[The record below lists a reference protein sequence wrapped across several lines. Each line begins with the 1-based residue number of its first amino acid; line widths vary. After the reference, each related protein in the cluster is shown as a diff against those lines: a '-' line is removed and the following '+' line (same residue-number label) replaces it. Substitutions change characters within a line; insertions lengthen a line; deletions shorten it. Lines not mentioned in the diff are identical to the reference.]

1 LPSPRP
7 AYAALLDKEWR
18 ELVSSRAWWTML
30 LLTGPLV
37 GVCFIRAVDTYAE
50 LSGLGGSAAG
60 VGEAFSPL
68 VGIWAPTFSAYEL
81 VAAFLLP
88 FVVIR
93 VVGGDRQ
100 SGALKLEQQQGAL
113 SPWARITAKT
123 AVLVA
128 GWLIASLPAAAAM
141 ALWLSYGG
149 HAHAPEIAAVAL
161 GHLLNAGL
169 TIALAAAMASVAEHP
184 ATAAILTL
192 AFTVGTWVLSFAAAV
207 HGGLWERLAGYTPPV
222 MVATFQHGLVRA
234 DVVLAAATLTA
245 AGLAAAAVW
254 MRTGVAVRQRAL
266 ESLAV
271 AGAVSFVLFAASLVR
286 ASWDLSRSRYNSFTR
301 ADEDALR
308 GIRSPLRLEVHLAPQ
323 DPRRYDLERHA
334 LSKLRRTMPRL
345 RVEYVSATQVG
356 LFEQTSR
363 DYGEIFYDLGGRRA
377 ASRATSAEGVLE
389 TIYELAGV
397 TPPAASDE
405 DLYRG
410 EPLASPPKGA
420 ALVFY
425 AAWPAL
431 AGGAAYLSLRRQ
443 A

>member
-1 LPSPRP
+1 
-7 AYAALLDKEWR
+7 
-18 ELVSSRAWWTML
+18 ML

-50 LSGLGGSAAG
+50 LSGRNGSVAG

-68 VGIWAPTFSAYEL
+68 IGIWAPTFSAYEL

-93 VVGGDRQ
+93 VVAGDGQ
-100 SGALKLEQQQGAL
+100 SGALKLEQQQPAL
-113 SPWARITAKT
+113 SPAARMTAKA
-123 AVLVA
+123 AVVLLGWILASVA
-128 GWLIASLPAAAAM
+128 SVVAM
-141 ALWLSYGG
+141 LLWTGYGG
-149 HAHAPEIAAVAL
+149 HTHGPEILAVAL

-169 TIALAAAMASVAEHP
+169 TIALAAAMASLAEHP

-207 HGGLWERLAGYTPPV
+207 HGGLWERLASYTPPV

-234 DVVLAAATLTA
+234 DIVLAAATLIA
-245 AGLAAAAVW
+245 AGLTVAAVW
-254 MRTGVAVRQRAL
+254 MRTGIGLRQRGL

-271 AGAVSFVLFAASLVR
+271 VGAASLALFSLTFVR
-286 ASWDLSRSRYNSFTR
+286 ASWDFSESRYNSFAR
-301 ADEDALR
+301 ADEEALR
-308 GIRSPLRLEVHLAPQ
+308 RIRSPLRLEVHLAPQ
-323 DPRRYDLERHA
+323 DPRRYDLERRA
-334 LSKLRRTMPRL
+334 LSKLRRTMPEL
-345 RVEYVSATQVG
+345 QVQYVSSSEVG

-363 DYGEIFYDLGGRRA
+363 DYGEIFYDLGGRRT
-377 ASRATSAEGVLE
+377 ASRSTSAEGVLE

-397 TPPAASDE
+397 TPPTPSD
-405 DLYRG
+405 DDVYRG

-425 AAWPAL
+425 ALWPAL
-431 AGGAAYLSLRRQ
+431 VGGAAFLSLRRQ

>member
-1 LPSPRP
+1 LPSRSR

-18 ELVSSRAWWTML
+18 ELASARAWWTML

-50 LSGLGGSAAG
+50 LSGLGGTAGG

-68 VGIWAPTFSAYEL
+68 IGIWAPTFSAFEL

-113 SPWARITAKT
+113 TPWARIAAKS

-149 HAHAPEIAAVAL
+149 QAHGPEIAAVAL

-169 TIALAAAMASVAEHP
+169 TVALAAAMASVAEHP

-207 HGGLWERLAGYTPPV
+207 QGGLWERLAGYTPPV

-234 DVVLAAATLTA
+234 DVVLAAAILTVS
-245 AGLAAAAVW
+245 GLAVSAIW
-254 MRTGVAVRQRAL
+254 MRTGIAVRQRAL
-266 ESLAV
+266 ETLAAVGAASLL
-271 AGAVSFVLFAASLVR
+271 LFASSLVR

-301 ADEDALR
+301 AEEDALR

-334 LSKLRRTMPRL
+334 LSKLRRTLPRL
-345 RVEYVSATQVG
+345 QVEYVSATQVG

-397 TPPAASDE
+397 RPPAPSDE
-405 DLYRG
+405 DVYRG
-410 EPLASPPKGA
+410 EPLASPPRAA
-420 ALVFY
+420 ALAFY
-425 AAWPAL
+425 GAWPAL
-431 AGGAAYLSLRRQ
+431 VAGSAYFSLRRQ
-443 A
+443 T

>member
-1 LPSPRP
+1 
-7 AYAALLDKEWR
+7 
-18 ELVSSRAWWTML
+18 ML

-50 LSGLGGSAAG
+50 LSGLNGSVAG

-68 VGIWAPTFSAYEL
+68 IGIWAPTFSAYEL

-93 VVGGDRQ
+93 VVAGDRQ
-100 SGALKLEQQQGAL
+100 SGASRLEQQQAAL
-113 SPWARITAKT
+113 SPLARLTAK
-123 AVLVA
+123 ASVLVA
-128 GWLIASLPAAAAM
+128 GWLIASMGAAL
-141 ALWLSYGG
+141 ALLLWTSYGG
-149 HAHAPEIAAVAL
+149 HTHGPEVLAVAL

-169 TIALAAAMASVAEHP
+169 TIALAAAMASLAEHP

-207 HGGLWERLAGYTPPV
+207 QGGLWERLAGYTPPV

-234 DVVLAAATLTA
+234 DVVLAAAALIA
-245 AGLAAAAVW
+245 AGLGLAAVW
-254 MRTGVAVRQRAL
+254 MRTGIAVRQRGL

-271 AGAVSFVLFAASLVR
+271 VGAASLAIFIATFVR
-286 ASWDLSRSRYNSFTR
+286 ASWDLSESRYSSFAR

-308 GIRSPLRLEVHLAPQ
+308 RIRSPLRLEVHLAPQ

-334 LSKLRRTMPRL
+334 LSKLRRTLPRL
-345 RVEYVSATQVG
+345 QVQYVASSSTG

-363 DYGEIFYDLGGRRA
+363 DYGEIFYDLGGRKT
-377 ASRATSAEGVLE
+377 ASRSTSAEGVLE

-397 TPPAASDE
+397 TPPTPSDA
-405 DLYRG
+405 DVYRG
-410 EPLASPPKGA
+410 EPLAAPPKGA
-420 ALVFY
+420 AVVFH
-425 AAWPAL
+425 AVWPAL
-431 AGGAAYLSLRRQ
+431 VAGAAYLSLRRRT
-443 A
+443 